1 MFYKNVSYSDKTFY
15 GITFKPGET
24 KEVGNYIND
33 RFMILADAPVK
44 KDKGLPQDNQ
54 EQQKPSSEKS
64 KKDTEKKS
72 EPVSNKKEAKQ
83 QAEPEKSE
91 S

>member
-1 MFYKNVSYSDKTFY
+1 VFYKNVSYSDKTFY
-15 GITFKPGET
+15 GVTFKPGET
-24 KEVGNYIND
+24 KEVDNYIND
-33 RFMILADAPVK
+33 RFMILADAPVQ

-72 EPVSNKKEAKQ
+72 EPASNKKEAKQ